1 MVGQYN
7 YVKEIKYRAV
17 ICTASEIACSLF
29 FLLLLNICSIQA
41 QKAPTPWSWQ
51 IDSLI
56 ELGID
61 SMAYPGAQLM
71 IFHEDEVL
79 YEKAYGYHTY
89 EKQRPVQMTD
99 IYDLASVTKVTTAVP
114 ALMHLIDSGQVSLDQ
129 DLCELF
135 EGLCGS
141 NKSDLLLRQVLAHQ
155 GRLQPYI
162 VFWQDAQRPNGKFR
176 PRSFKSRASTKY
188 SIRITDDL
196 YLHRK
201 YYRKLFRAVR
211 KTPLNPKPGYVY
223 SGLTF
228 LLYPSLVKDLTG
240 MRLDTFLQEEFFG
253 PLNARTVGFRPT
265 ERFPLERIV
274 PTEVDTFFRH
284 QLVQGYVHDE
294 AAAMLEGIS
303 TNAGLFASAPDLSKL
318 LQVYANQGAH
328 EGRRYFSEAI
338 VETFT
343 RCQYCYLNN
352 RRGLG
357 FDKPPID
364 YDPESS
370 YVAASASPESYGH
383 SGFTGTFFWIDPK
396 EDMIFIFL
404 SNRVYPD
411 RSHRNLYQ
419 MGLRPKLHQLAY
431 DWIRE
436 IKKGRIESSTP

>member
-1 MVGQYN
+1 MIGQYN
-7 YVKEIKYRAV
+7 YAKEIKDRAV
-17 ICTASEIACSLF
+17 ICMVPKMACGLF
-29 FLLLLNICSIQA
+29 FLFLINVGSIWA
-41 QKAPTPWSWQ
+41 QRDSTPWSRQ
-51 IDSLI
+51 IDSLV

-71 IFHEDEVL
+71 IFHEGEVL
-79 YEKAYGYHTY
+79 YKKVYGYHTY
-89 EKQRPVQMTD
+89 DKHRPVQMTD

-114 ALMHLIDSGQVSLDQ
+114 ALMYLIDSGQVSLDQ
-129 DLCELF
+129 NLCALF
-135 EGLCGS
+135 NGLCGS

-162 VFWQDAQRPNGKFR
+162 VFWQEAQRPNGKFR
-176 PRSFKSRASTKY
+176 PRSFKSRATKKF

-201 YYRKLFRAVR
+201 YYRKMFRAVR

-228 LLYPSLVKDLTG
+228 LLYPSLVKELTG
-240 MRLDTFLQEEFFG
+240 MRLDTFLQEKFFG
-253 PLNARTVGFRPT
+253 PLNAITIGFRPT
-265 ERFPLERIV
+265 ERFPLDRLV
-274 PTEVDTFFRH
+274 PTEIDTFFRH
-284 QLVQGYVHDE
+284 QLVQGSVHDE

-318 LQVYANQGAH
+318 LQVYANGGVL

-338 VETFT
+338 IETFT
-343 RCQYCYLNN
+343 RCQYCYLGN

-357 FDKPPID
+357 FDKPPIE

-370 YVAASASPESYGH
+370 YVAESASPESYGH
-383 SGFTGTFFWIDPK
+383 SGFTGTFFWIDPV
-396 EDMIFIFL
+396 EDMIFVFL
-404 SNRVYPD
+404 SNRVHPD
-411 RSHRNLYQ
+411 RGHRNLYQ